1 MSQKETI
8 RRILREET
16 NFKKD
21 VVLSMIKNSGLTA
34 TAKIIGGIENVVNLV
49 YDGDLIKFSEDTT
62 TPIVYM
68 STDGMNLYLHEG
80 LVNQLGFENDNSS
93 SGEKP
98 LGKFVYGSKN
108 GYQYAFTAK
117 LSPTILHDQLLYYK
131 VVGRS
136 GDSGFG
142 YSFINKRN
150 TLGKRYRE
158 QIFNQIVDKYKLQE
172 YL

>member
-1 MSQKETI
+1 MNVVTNMSQKETI

-16 NFKKD
+16 NSKKD
-21 VVLSMIKNSGLTA
+21 AVLSMIKNSGLTA

-93 SGEKP
+93 S
-98 LGKFVYGSKN
+98 V
-108 GYQYAFTAK
+108 
-117 LSPTILHDQLLYYK
+117 
-131 VVGRS
+131 
-136 GDSGFG
+136 
-142 YSFINKRN
+142 
-150 TLGKRYRE
+150 
-158 QIFNQIVDKYKLQE
+158 
-172 YL
+172 